1 MWERMAL
8 GSYSKIYVS
17 TCLTQFLPF
26 DKLRVQVVAE
36 KAYAGADD
44 HEDECQ

>member
-1 MWERMAL
+1 MGKEIVLDAFA
-8 GSYSKIYVS
+8 Y
-17 TCLTQFLPF
+17 
-26 DKLRVQVVAE
+26 QVVAE

>member
-1 MWERMAL
+1 M
-8 GSYSKIYVS
+8 GKKIVLYA
-17 TCLTQFLPF
+17 FAY
-26 DKLRVQVVAE
+26 QVVAE